1 MDIFKSVVLGN
12 PLLFWQPD
20 IVVFMRFVQAFTWSV
35 FSFSSWIRRVYMLLH
50 MNSFTVCTG
59 MCVCFCSACRRI
71 NCCQGHQGGW
81 NWWWWHHTK
90 WLSPPV
96 VSATVPDS
104 FWFQLSKSILSFLWI
119 LSFEIWRGW
128 LLHQRSVDHR
138 LAQEVWHRGDSLP
151 LQETLWWTGVFRGAG
166 SYHWKPGCHGNK

>member
-1 MDIFKSVVLGN
+1 
-12 PLLFWQPD
+12 
-20 IVVFMRFVQAFTWSV
+20 
-35 FSFSSWIRRVYMLLH
+35 

-59 MCVCFCSACRRI
+59 TCVCFCSACRRI

-96 VSATVPDS
+96 VSATVPDW

-128 LLHQRSVDHR
+128 LLHQWSVDHR
-138 LAQEVWHRGDSLP
+138 LAQEVWHRRDSLP

-166 SYHWKPGCHGNK
+166 SYHWKPGCHGNKSYFIVHPACVTIIFKMLQSCKVGWAPGVGSHFIIIS